1 VVILFAAHQGEE
13 LVLALPAIMLVAAFF
28 ILRWANQADPE
39 ESSNADEI
47 SPAEEDAL
55 VEKAA
60 QSRR

>member
-1 VVILFAAHQGEE
+1 
-13 LVLALPAIMLVAAFF
+13 MLVAAFF